1 MLDKLVLRGVKNIKK
16 VTPRKILDSLIMEDG
31 SFKKKETW
39 VLDTIGT
46 NLMELLSMDNIDV
59 TRTYTNDIQ
68 EIYSFLQENFT
79 NKYVEYYNSLERYSS
94 NQNTKNYYILFSIVS
109 QILGLT
115 FLLLLF
121 RNLINENI

>member
-1 MLDKLVLRGVKNIKK
+1 MYDI
-16 VTPRKILDSLIMEDG
+16 ILTLTES
-31 SFKKKETW
+31 S
-39 VLDTIGT
+39 
-46 NLMELLSMDNIDV
+46 
-59 TRTYTNDIQ
+59 NDIQ

-79 NKYVEYYNSLERYSS
+79 NKYVEYYDSLERYSS